1 MTAPLF
7 YEDSLGEKL
16 AERATAAWES
26 AGSADDELI
35 DDPAALEAA
44 QAAANA
50 VDPDADNPV
59 AGPDWVALYGPER
72 LGGTQAE
79 AEQNAAILTMPLDA
93 EGVQYAW
100 DPFPPQGMY
109 VTRGVSRPFT
119 LLVPPGE
126 ADHARVLLRM
136 NQGAPASP
144 GGPPTAPRSTQQTL
158 ERQPISG
165 FLLAFIFVVLL
176 LAVIFG
182 AALHFHV
189 LSLQRLVP

>member
-16 AERATAAWES
+16 VDAINS
-26 AGSADDELI
+26 MPSADDELI

-50 VDPDADNPV
+50 VDPDVENTV

-72 LGGTQAE
+72 LGGTQTE

-93 EGVQYAW
+93 EGIQYAW

-119 LLVPPGE
+119 LLVAPSD
-126 ADHARVLLRM
+126 ADRARVLLRM
-136 NQGAPASP
+136 NQSAPASLK
-144 GGPPTAPRSTQQTL
+144 PPQTAARAVQRSL
-158 ERQPISG
+158 ERQAVSG

-176 LAVIFG
+176 LALIFG